1 MGSTTYCLST
11 AIDLCFFKTK
21 TRCTIV
27 ISPTSNLL
35 RPISSGRRPP
45 LLLGGTPLHVAARR
59 GRRLDASLLLSDGA
73 TDGRAAAADGATAY
87 RVAEEE
93 GDAEMAELLKRWRL
107 GPDKEEEK
115 ARKSSDE
122 LLREIDDCCQGQ
134 KNASPAPASPPLW
147 LRFCSQCDEAE
158 GEFYTLDRSRMEDHI
173 RSAHGGGEAP
183 PRATP
188 VVEIGKLRNCF
199 H

>member
-1 MGSTTYCLST
+1 M
-11 AIDLCFFKTK
+11 TK
-21 TRCTIV
+21 THCTIL
-27 ISPTSNLL
+27 ISPTRNLL